1 MWKKMS
7 LDVIFITCINSNQV
21 IKSIEIDNIISI
33 PQGEIEIQRYG
44 EARNPTKQY
53 DSEAF
58 TL

>member
-44 EARNPTKQY
+44 EARNPTKQ
-53 DSEAF
+53 
-58 TL
+58 